1 MTDRETLANSRFSCT
16 VRERAVFEAGIK
28 LATIYHQF
36 VGTPVNLE
44 SVEKLEQAISKSI
57 EVQPYVKSA
66 VVTIDR
72 SFFGEKADRYSYLS
86 LTGNMIDAVIK
97 IELDG
102 YLVTAEMRYDRE
114 LDYPLMFI
122 SDILEV

>member
-16 VRERAVFEAGIK
+16 PRERAVFEAGIK

-44 SVEKLEQAISKSI
+44 SVEKLEDAISRSI

-66 VVTIDR
+66 EVTIDR
-72 SFFGEKADRYSYLS
+72 SFFSKEMDRYSYLS
-86 LTGNMIDAVIK
+86 LTGNMIDAVIR

-102 YLVTAEMRYDRE
+102 NLVTAEMRFDRE
-114 LDYPLMFI
+114 LNYPLMFI
-122 SDILEV
+122 SDISEV

>member
-1 MTDRETLANSRFSCT
+1 MTDRETLANSRFACT
-16 VRERAVFEAGIK
+16 VRERAAFEAGIK